1 MFKSVRIITYISSIL
16 LMLLLLAV
24 SVVLKSSFIS
34 NQVASGIE
42 NPITKVVGNYQ
53 SVVWDRYYPVIA
65 FLQDQPTQQWNAF
78 PQFVNFQ
85 HESRDLLDIKG
96 LLKADLFINKATK
109 LFDSDDSITIKPQ
122 TATLGFGGEKLI
134 RSTDAYNISI
144 LETTLGGMKQQDEKL
159 LLKLQ
164 YPLKVKNP
172 TKGTEDLANKA
183 QGTLTFYFD
192 LSDFVSTYKRMQYS
206 MLFFWGVVILIVN
219 IAIHLF
225 STKVE
230 ELIGKQQEA
239 AAELVNAKA
248 VAESE
253 SKAKSQFLAN
263 VSHELRTPL
272 NAIIGFSEI
281 INSESMGPIG
291 NPQYKEF
298 ISDINASGVHLLS
311 LINDILDYSK
321 AEENKFTIDFEQVDV
336 TKVIKLCLRMILPRA
351 EAAKVNLKEDVPPE
365 HIMIMADQ
373 KRIKQVILN
382 LLTNAV
388 KFTPED
394 GAVTIK
400 LFKNTDNN
408 TVSIEIKDT
417 GVGMAA
423 QDLARALSP
432 FGQVESKLSHRFE
445 GTGLGLPLTKKLVEL
460 MRGKFDIKSE
470 TGIGTAIIVTF
481 AYQGNDIEE
490 SKPSTPPNS

>member
-1 MFKSVRIITYISSIL
+1 M
-16 LMLLLLAV
+16 LMLLLFLL
-24 SVVLKSSFIS
+24 SLFLKSSFVS
-34 NQVASGIE
+34 NQVVSGIE
-42 NPITKVVGNYQ
+42 NPVTKVVSNYH
-53 SVVWDRYYPVIA
+53 SVVWDRYYPVISY
-65 FLQDQPTQQWNAF
+65 LIDQPAHQWNAF
-78 PQFVNFQ
+78 PQFINFQ
-85 HESRDLLDIKG
+85 NESRDLLDIKN
-96 LLKADLFINKATK
+96 LLKVQIFANKDVK
-109 LFDSDDSITIKPQ
+109 LLDSSENLMIQPDQ
-122 TATLGFGGEKLI
+122 TVLGFGGERQIKT
-134 RSTDAYNISI
+134 TDEYTIS
-144 LETTLGGMKQQDEKL
+144 LFEASLSDPKAKNERL
-159 LLKLQ
+159 LLKIQ
-164 YPLKVKNP
+164 YPLIVKRP
-172 TKGTEDLANKA
+172 AKGTEDLANKV
-183 QGTLTFYFD
+183 QGSIIFYFD
-192 LSDFVSTYKRMQYS
+192 LSDFMSSYKKIQYS
-206 MLFFWGVVILIVN
+206 MLFFWGLIILIVN
-219 IAIHLF
+219 IAIYLF

-230 ELIGKQQEA
+230 ELIGKQQEV
-239 AAELVNAKA
+239 AAELASAKS

-336 TKVIKLCLRMILPRA
+336 TKVIKLCLRMVLPRA
-351 EAAKVNLKEDVPPE
+351 EAAKVHLKEEVPPE
-365 HIMIMADQ
+365 HIIIMADQ

-394 GAVTIK
+394 GSVTIK
-400 LFKNTDNN
+400 LIKNTDNN

-423 QDLARALSP
+423 QDLARAMSP
-432 FGQVESKLSHRFE
+432 FGQVESKLSQRFE

-470 TGIGTAIIVTF
+470 TGIGTTIIVTF
-481 AYQGNDIEE
+481 AYQGNEIEE
-490 SKPSTPPNS
+490 AKLSTPPSA